1 MSSKK
6 LKVSAINNGTVIDH
20 ILPGKAYAVVKILHL
35 ERYNET
41 VTIASNVTS
50 GKTEKKD
57 IVKIENRVLSNEEVS
72 SIALIS
78 PEATVNIIKNYDV
91 LEKRKISLPDKVDN
105 IVHCTNP
112 LCITNHEKVR
122 TRFKVIQNKPLLIR
136 CEYCERTMD
145 EKDVE
150 KVLG

>member
-1 MSSKK
+1 MSSKS

-20 ILPGKAYAVVKILHL
+20 ISPRKAYGVVKILRL
-35 ERYNET
+35 EKYPET
-41 VTIASNVTS
+41 VTVACNVTG
-50 GKTEKKD
+50 GKSEKKD
-57 IVKIENRVLSNEEVS
+57 IVKIENRALSPEEVS

-78 PEATVNIIKNYDV
+78 PDATVNIIKNYDV
-91 LEKRKISLPDKVDN
+91 IEKRNITLPEMVEN
-105 IVHCTNP
+105 IIPCINP
-112 LCITNHEKVR
+112 LCITNHEKVGTKFR
-122 TRFKVIQNKPLLIR
+122 LERKKPLLLR

>member
-1 MSSKK
+1 MSTRK

-35 ERYNET
+35 EKYNET
-41 VTIASNVTS
+41 VTIASNVCS
-50 GKTEKKD
+50 GKTERKD
-57 IVKIENRVLSNEEVS
+57 IVKIENRALSAEEVS

-91 LEKRKISLPDKVDN
+91 IEKGKIALPEVRES
-105 IVHCTNP
+105 IIPCTNP

-122 TRFKVIQNKPLLIR
+122 TRFKIMEKTPLLIR

>member
-1 MSSKK
+1 MNSKK

-20 ILPGKAYAVVKILHL
+20 ILPGKAYGVVKILHL
-35 ERYNET
+35 ERYKET

-50 GKTEKKD
+50 GKTERKD
-57 IVKIENRVLSNEEVS
+57 IVKIENRALSAEEVS

-78 PEATVNIIKNYDV
+78 PDATVNIIKNYDV
-91 LEKRKISLPDKVDN
+91 IEKRKISLPERVEN
-105 IVHCTNP
+105 IIPCTNP
-112 LCITNHEKVR
+112 LCITNHENVR
-122 TRFKVIQNKPLLIR
+122 TRFNVIQKKPLLIR